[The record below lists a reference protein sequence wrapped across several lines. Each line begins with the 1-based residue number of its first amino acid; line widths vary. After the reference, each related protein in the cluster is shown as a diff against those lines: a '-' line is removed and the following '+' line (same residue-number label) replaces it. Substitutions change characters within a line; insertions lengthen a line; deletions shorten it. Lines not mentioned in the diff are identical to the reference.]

1 MALYTLQSGVL
12 STQQH
17 RLSAQDRELV
27 TLREENSRLHR
38 ELSQYKNEY
47 VRVSIMKLQAVDP
60 IVVGRR
66 IDLIHRGP
74 VLPILDLRPP

>member
-1 MALYTLQSGVL
+1 MKGPGKVVNIGNPKKTQS
-12 STQQH
+12 S
-17 RLSAQDRELV
+17 SI
-27 TLREENSRLHR
+27 
-38 ELSQYKNEY
+38 SQYKNEY

-74 VLPILDLRPP
+74 VLPIHDLRPP